1 MLVFLAAIYNHTYM
15 DEAKGIDISRIERGP
30 GSDEQLVHVAE
41 VAGRI
46 GLHVCVFCS
55 ANELPEKYT
64 KPSEEFARLLAER
77 GHTLVWGGS
86 DVGLMK
92 RIASGAQAAGA
103 KIIGVS
109 VEFLSQS
116 ARENADEMIVAK
128 DLGERKA
135 TMLSRSDALV
145 MMVGGLGTLD
155 EVTEVIEHKKH
166 GHHSKPIV
174 VLNTDGFYDGLNVQL
189 LRMESEGMLRGPLYD
204 LVYFAHSP
212 TDAISYIE
220 RETDS

>member
-1 MLVFLAAIYNHTYM
+1 MLVFLHAIYNHTYM
-15 DEAKGIDISRIERGP
+15 DKPEVSDLGGLERDTL
-30 GSDEQLVHVAE
+30 SDERLVSLAT

-46 GLHVCVFCS
+46 GLNVCVFCS

-64 KPSEEFARLLAER
+64 EPSETFARLLAER

-109 VEFLSQS
+109 VEFLRHS
-116 ARENADEMIVAK
+116 ARENADEMIIAN

-174 VLNTDGFYDGLNVQL
+174 VLNTDGFYDGLNAQL
-189 LRMESEGMLRGPLYD
+189 LRMESEGMLRGSLYD
-204 LVYFAHSP
+204 LVYFAQTP
-212 TDAISYIE
+212 DDAINYIE
-220 RETDS
+220 RVTGE